1 MVVSTFFVVIS
12 MQWGYWLRILCLANL
27 TIVHDLSNCD
37 TCSRYYITFCRK
49 LHDIDISS
57 KSLPQNWSFLLQIS
71 LANVNKSAE
80 NWICSYLLK
89 KILNKKL
96 FLCVQCVFNPG
107 TRFANVWVLLT
118 FVKKKY
124 VLQYCANCFEK
135 NYENKQNYTR
145 LKNMFLLIFRILV
158 PKINFW
164 LEDRKLGCL
173 HIQFWDFPNI

>member
-1 MVVSTFFVVIS
+1 MLKILYYLLQKIAWYRYIFLITATTLKFSVTDFFSKCEQV
-12 MQWGYWLRILCLANL
+12 
-27 TIVHDLSNCD
+27 
-37 TCSRYYITFCRK
+37 CRK
-49 LHDIDISS
+49 LDLFVFI
-57 KSLPQNWSFLLQIS
+57 K
-71 LANVNKSAE
+71 
-80 NWICSYLLK
+80 K

-118 FVKKKY
+118 FIKKKY

-145 LKNMFLLIFRILV
+145 LKNLFLLIFRILV

>member
-1 MVVSTFFVVIS
+1 MLKILYYLLQKIAWYRYIFLITATKLKFSVTDFFSKCEQV
-12 MQWGYWLRILCLANL
+12 
-27 TIVHDLSNCD
+27 
-37 TCSRYYITFCRK
+37 CRK
-49 LHDIDISS
+49 LDLFVFI
-57 KSLPQNWSFLLQIS
+57 K
-71 LANVNKSAE
+71 
-80 NWICSYLLK
+80 K

-118 FVKKKY
+118 FIKKKY

-145 LKNMFLLIFRILV
+145 LKNLFLLIFRILV